1 MEPIPQPES
10 SRRRKH
16 PPLGPRLLGGALVL
30 LAAAFSV
37 GPFVWQILTSLE
49 PEGDLS
55 TAGLPRA
62 ITLASYEGAF
72 RGRPFARVVLNS
84 FIVASATTLVSLAL
98 AAPAAF
104 ALTKLPIRGKRAV
117 LAGALAVSMFPPI
130 ATVSPLY
137 LLLGELGW
145 LDHLV
150 ALVVPYTTFTLPL
163 ALWILSGFF
172 GDIPSELYLAA
183 RVDGCSPLQA
193 FRRVLLPLAAPGLS
207 TTAILV
213 FVFSWNEFLYALT
226 FISTAERRTIPVAIS
241 LFAAEHKEPWGEI
254 AAASV
259 VATLP
264 LLVLT
269 LLFQRKIVRGLTAGS
284 VKG

>member
-1 MEPIPQPES
+1 M
-10 SRRRKH
+10 SRSAPSRVLR
-16 PPLGPRLLGGALVL
+16 AIFVL
-30 LAAAFSV
+30 LAAVFSV
-37 GPFVWQILTSLE
+37 GPFAWQVVTSFE
-49 PEGDLS
+49 PESDLS
-55 TAGLPRA
+55 SAGLPHA
-62 ITLASYEGAF
+62 LTLASYEGAF
-72 RGRPFARVVLNS
+72 RGRPFARVILNS
-84 FIVASATTLVSLAL
+84 FAVATTTTLVSLAL

-104 ALTKLPIRGKRAV
+104 AITKLPIRGKRAL
-117 LAGALAVSMFPPI
+117 LAVALAVSMFPPI

-137 LLLGELGW
+137 LLLGQLGW

-172 GDIPSELYLAA
+172 GEIPNELYLAA

-213 FVFSWNEFLYALT
+213 FVFAWNEFLYALT

-264 LLVLT
+264 LLILT
-269 LLFQRKIVRGLTAGS
+269 LIFQRKIVKGLTAGS